1 MQFLQTPQDP
11 ITEVAFQLCRD
22 ETQSGAGLLVHAGKP
37 STLLTDCTTSAP
49 SPPPGQPHGGFS
61 TAKAATCLRKSRE
74 RSTSAAKRDK
84 AKLLFA
90 LHLCPKLRPRT
101 AIPAGQ
107 TDHKHGQNLGLKEH
121 AGCEQSHHLHQ
132 RRHPSFPPAGLQPHV
147 SKEIKAAISPTCH
160 ISWLTLKAAFTNSA
174 PHKGPDI
181 TPPYSLAVLGAS
193 ETSGC
198 EQFLWQQSEHP
209 HETPRSESCAG
220 GAAAKAGW
228 AVTITAVVA
237 ETPQPISLGLRVP
250 T

>member
-1 MQFLQTPQDP
+1 M
-11 ITEVAFQLCRD
+11 
-22 ETQSGAGLLVHAGKP
+22 
-37 STLLTDCTTSAP
+37 
-49 SPPPGQPHGGFS
+49 
-61 TAKAATCLRKSRE
+61 
-74 RSTSAAKRDK
+74 
-84 AKLLFA
+84 
-90 LHLCPKLRPRT
+90 
-101 AIPAGQ
+101 
-107 TDHKHGQNLGLKEH
+107 
-121 AGCEQSHHLHQ
+121 
-132 RRHPSFPPAGLQPHV
+132 